1 MEILDAF
8 VTVVIPLDNSES
20 IVKKVVGEVGE
31 ILRERYAYYEIVLIE
46 NGSTD
51 GTLDV
56 CKQLIGTAN
65 CLRVI
70 PLSRHMHDDIAIT
83 AGLDA
88 AIGDYVVVLNPNWDP
103 PAVIP
108 DLIEQCRGGCDV
120 VVGISDKDRG
130 RSFPYRACRS
140 LFYAII
146 ARYAQIR
153 LIPGTTYLLAL
164 SRQAVNGM
172 TRIQRRRR
180 FLSMLIC
187 EIGYS
192 VKVFEYRR
200 INRSGLPPR
209 PSFWGAIREGISL
222 VVHNSN
228 APLRLVSLLGLLGS
242 SFSLLYACY
251 VIATYLSRKDIAPGW
266 ATTSLTNSFN
276 FLVMF
281 LMLLLIG
288 EYLMRLV
295 EEMPSQPLYHA
306 VDELHSPMVG
316 IRGERRNVYTEF
328 EPDSPFEPTQS
339 RTKWRSV
346 TTLEP
351 NSSPARLDS
360 TGPSISQ
367 NRRSTPRPTPPWE
380 LISRV
385 WIRLPTGNCRRQTS
399 RSSDRNPEPTAC

>member
-70 PLSRHMHDDIAIT
+70 PLSRRMHDDIAIT

-120 VVGISDKDRG
+120 VVGISDRDRG

-140 LFYAII
+140 AFYAII

-172 TRIQRRRR
+172 TSDPAPTTIPEHAH
-180 FLSMLIC
+180 L

-200 INRSGLPPR
+200 INRGGLR
-209 PSFWGAIREGISL
+209 RDRHCGA
-222 VVHNSN
+222 
-228 APLRLVSLLGLLGS
+228 RLARGS
-242 SFSLLYACY
+242 PWWCIIPMRRCGWSASWACWEVRSACY
-251 VIATYLSRKDIAPGW
+251 TR
-266 ATTSLTNSFN
+266 
-276 FLVMF
+276 
-281 LMLLLIG
+281 
-288 EYLMRLV
+288 
-295 EEMPSQPLYHA
+295 
-306 VDELHSPMVG
+306 
-316 IRGERRNVYTEF
+316 
-328 EPDSPFEPTQS
+328 
-339 RTKWRSV
+339 V
-346 TTLEP
+346 T
-351 NSSPARLDS
+351 
-360 TGPSISQ
+360 
-367 NRRSTPRPTPPWE
+367 
-380 LISRV
+380 
-385 WIRLPTGNCRRQTS
+385 
-399 RSSDRNPEPTAC
+399 